1 MSRKIIILIVA
12 IIAILL
18 MVISVLV
25 NQYLVNQ
32 YLGNRNTQN
41 QSQVSSIA
49 SSSVEIVE
57 RITGFPREQIIPD
70 IPKQIEE
77 LKNLPPIDLTPS
89 SVVAI
94 SSNSKNSPQISSV
107 IPKLSDN
114 QLQQLKRYEL
124 TTFNSGSK
132 LLRLPTNFVFT
143 KDTGQIDG
151 GTLLPK
157 PIFNFSTKASNP
169 DQLYILKDNQ
179 LNLLSNNI
187 ESIYEFK
194 FRDKNYY
201 FFVPT
206 YDNGDISMQ
215 YTDETLSFK
224 KEIKPIIKGF
234 VSNAKVENKDFTRI
248 KITNYPGDGGLD
260 KDFKQ
265 ETIEFNLIK
274 YLEGESK

>member
-25 NQYLVNQ
+25 NQYL
-32 YLGNRNTQN
+32 GNRNIQN
-41 QSQVSSIA
+41 QSQVSSTA

-77 LKNLPPIDLTPS
+77 LKNLPPIDLTSTPTPS
-89 SVVAI
+89 SVIAI

-107 IPKLSDN
+107 TPKLSDN

-132 LLRLPTNFVFT
+132 LVRLPLNFVFT

-151 GTLLPK
+151 GTFLPK
-157 PIFNFSTKASNP
+157 PIFSFSTKASNP
-169 DQLYILKDNQ
+169 DQLYILANNQ
-179 LNLLSNNI
+179 LKLLSNNI

-215 YTDETLSFK
+215 YTDDTFSFK

-234 VSNAKVENKDFTRI
+234 VSNVKVENKDFTRI

-265 ETIEFNLIK
+265 ETIDFNLIK
-274 YLEGESK
+274 YLEGENK

>member
-18 MVISVLV
+18 VVISVLV
-25 NQYLVNQ
+25 NQYL
-32 YLGNRNTQN
+32 GNRNAQN
-41 QSQVSSIA
+41 QSQVSSVA

-77 LKNLPPIDLTPS
+77 IKNLPPMDLSPS
-89 SVVAI
+89 SVVSI
-94 SSNSKNSPQISSV
+94 SSSSNTINSSQISSV
-107 IPKLSDN
+107 IPQLTDN

-132 LLRLPTNFVFT
+132 LVRLPTNFVFT

-157 PIFNFSTKASNP
+157 PIFGFSTKASNP
-169 DQLYILKDNQ
+169 DQFYILTNNQ
-179 LNLLSNNI
+179 LKLLSNNI

-215 YTDETLSFK
+215 YTDDTFSFK

-234 VSNAKVENKDFTRI
+234 VSNVKVENKDFTRI
-248 KITNYPGDGGLD
+248 KITNYPGDGGLE

-265 ETIEFNLIK
+265 ETIDFNLIK
-274 YLEGESK
+274 YLEGENK

>member
-25 NQYLVNQ
+25 NQYL
-32 YLGNRNTQN
+32 GNRNSQN
-41 QSQVSSIA
+41 QSQVSSIV

-77 LKNLPPIDLTPS
+77 LKNLPPIDLTSTPTPS
-89 SVVAI
+89 SVIVI
-94 SSNSKNSPQISSV
+94 SSSSNTKNSPQISSV
-107 IPKLSDN
+107 IPKLTDN
-114 QLQQLKRYEL
+114 HLQQLKRYEL

-132 LLRLPTNFVFT
+132 LVRLPLNFIFT

-151 GTLLPK
+151 GTFLPK
-157 PIFNFSTKASNP
+157 PIFSFSTKASNP
-169 DQLYILKDNQ
+169 DQFYILKDNQ
-179 LNLLSNNI
+179 LKLLSNNI
-187 ESIYEFK
+187 ESIYEFR

-215 YTDETLSFK
+215 YTDDNFSFK
-224 KEIKPIIKGF
+224 KEIKDRKS
-234 VSNAKVENKDFTRI
+234 VV
-248 KITNYPGDGGLD
+248 
-260 KDFKQ
+260 
-265 ETIEFNLIK
+265 
-274 YLEGESK
+274 

>member
-25 NQYLVNQ
+25 NQYW
-32 YLGNRNTQN
+32 GNRNTQN

-89 SVVAI
+89 SVVSVSS
-94 SSNSKNSPQISSV
+94 SSNTINSPQISSV
-107 IPKLSDN
+107 ISQLTDN

-124 TTFNSGSK
+124 TTFSSGSK
-132 LLRLPTNFVFT
+132 LVRLPLNFVFT

-157 PIFNFSTKASNP
+157 PVFNFSNKASNP
-169 DQLYILKDNQ
+169 DQFYILKDNQ
-179 LNLLSNNI
+179 LKLLSNNI
-187 ESIYEFK
+187 ESIYEFR

-215 YTDETLSFK
+215 YTDDNFSFK

-234 VSNAKVENKDFTRI
+234 VSNVKVENKDFTRI

-265 ETIEFNLIK
+265 ETIDFNLIK
-274 YLEGESK
+274 YLEGEAK

>member
-25 NQYLVNQ
+25 NQYW
-32 YLGNRNTQN
+32 GNRNTQN

-89 SVVAI
+89 SVVSVSS
-94 SSNSKNSPQISSV
+94 SSNTINSPQISSV
-107 IPKLSDN
+107 ISQLTDN

-124 TTFNSGSK
+124 TTFSSGSK
-132 LLRLPTNFVFT
+132 LVRLPLNFVFT

-157 PIFNFSTKASNP
+157 PVFNFSNKASNP
-169 DQLYILKDNQ
+169 DQFYILKDNQ
-179 LNLLSNNI
+179 LKLLSNNI
-187 ESIYEFK
+187 ESIYEFR

-215 YTDETLSFK
+215 YTDDNFSFK
-224 KEIKPIIKGF
+224 KEITPIIKGF
-234 VSNAKVENKDFTRI
+234 VSNVKVENKDFTRI

-265 ETIEFNLIK
+265 ETIDFNLIK
-274 YLEGESK
+274 YLEGEAK